1 VSDSVATV
9 WLADAVMRRPAS
21 HTAAPRQ
28 MPTKPSARSPEMPRI
43 RRDLPIRFPDR
54 AQNKKERRVQPAV
67 TFLARDGKG
76 RSSGN
81 YPEPRPMYFAGRRAV
96 PPRLRDRLY
105 FFVCARM
112 ELARRSV
119 RSGQHDR
126 SACCGS
132 SIAFSATGFVSRG

>member
-1 VSDSVATV
+1 MACRRRHAASGLAHSGSATN
-9 WLADAVMRRPAS
+9 AHKTECAI
-21 HTAAPRQ
+21 
-28 MPTKPSARSPEMPRI
+28 ARDDPGYE
-43 RRDLPIRFPDR
+43 RDLPIRFPDR

-112 ELARRSV
+112 ELA
-119 RSGQHDR
+119 
-126 SACCGS
+126 
-132 SIAFSATGFVSRG
+132 